1 MTVRTSAGS
10 TIAISAT
17 LPATF
22 DEAGFSAAGVVFK
35 EIGEVTNIGEHGREY
50 SKVTFQPLRTRA
62 TQKRKG
68 SYDPGTIALQFGIDG
83 DDEAQGLLKTASKS
97 DNNYAFRLTYQNGD
111 IEYFQ
116 AQVMSFKTSVG
127 GVDDIT
133 SGTANLEINADDES
147 GEDIVFVPHA

>member
-50 SKVTFQPLRTRA
+50 AKVTFQPLRTRA

-68 SYDPGTIALQFGIDG
+68 SYDPGTIALQFGSM
-83 DDEAQGLLKTASKS
+83 ATTRPRARSRRRRS
-97 DNNYAFRLTYQNGD
+97 RTTT
-111 IEYFQ
+111 
-116 AQVMSFKTSVG
+116 MP
-127 GVDDIT
+127 
-133 SGTANLEINADDES
+133 SG
-147 GEDIVFVPHA
+147 